1 MLGIL
6 LFSFGVMYTP
16 GPVNILSLNSGMQG
30 RPWAH
35 APFCLGVAC
44 GLFVWF
50 MTVGYVGATFVGGA
64 LLPVIAGIGVCFILH
79 LARKIMTAEV
89 GVANGAGAQAVL
101 DFKDGLFMQMLNPKS
116 LMVVLPVATVQFPAA
131 GITGAGIALWS
142 ALLGALG
149 FGAPMAYALFGSTVA
164 RSIDAGAWLK
174 ALNRV
179 MGLMLMAVAA
189 DMAYEHIY
197 LVLAGG

>member
-30 RPWAH
+30 RPWTH
-35 APFCLGVAC
+35 APFCLGVAG
-44 GLFVWF
+44 GLCLWF
-50 MTVGYVGATFVGGA
+50 MVAGYAGAAFVGGA
-64 LLPVIAGIGVCFILH
+64 LMPVVAGLGVCFVLH

-89 GVANGAGAQAVL
+89 GGAPRGRAQAVL
-101 DFKDGLFMQMLNPKS
+101 DFKDGLFMQLLNPKS
-116 LMVVLPVATVQFPAA
+116 FMVVLPVATVQFPAA

-142 ALLGALG
+142 LLLAALG
-149 FGAPMAYALFGSTVA
+149 FGAPMAYALFGSTLA
-164 RSIDAGAWLK
+164 RRVDARAWLK

-179 MGLMLMAVAA
+179 MGLMLAAVAA
-189 DMAYEHIY
+189 DMAYEYIY
-197 LVLAGG
+197 LALAGG